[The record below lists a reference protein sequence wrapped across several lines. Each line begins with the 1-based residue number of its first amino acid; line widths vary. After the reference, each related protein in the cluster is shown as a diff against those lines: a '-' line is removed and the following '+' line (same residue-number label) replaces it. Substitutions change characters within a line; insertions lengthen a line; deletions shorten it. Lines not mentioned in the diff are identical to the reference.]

1 MNQWKVWVLSGGSKR
16 VLLVLLGA
24 AHSLNH
30 SLFLVLP
37 LFLLTIVDEFGTSR
51 EIVGFVSGAS
61 LFIYGAG
68 GIFGGRLSDRFGE
81 VKTLTAGL
89 ALSGAST
96 FIFLVA
102 NDLTVF
108 TIGLLSVATF
118 TSVYHAIANSF
129 ISKVFQRGMAEA
141 MGIHGT
147 GGNIGYM
154 FAPIIAVALGTIGG
168 WRISFLFFGI
178 LSIIVSIFVLKWSP
192 LIVRETGSEAKIWDI
207 VGIPKLWT
215 LITFNIAIGLFYKG
229 VDFILPTFLGT
240 KDLPPLIVG
249 SALSAIL
256 AVGIFGQWMSGKAS
270 DMWSSK
276 KVLITTSAG
285 TTLGLLCLLSVPMP
299 VVSILLFIMI
309 YGFSFYGH
317 QPAFNALAGLITP
330 NNLRATVFG
339 LLFFCSFGLG
349 SVSTIIVGVFAERYS
364 LESALGVMTLF
375 SFVAFLLSF
384 LLPARAKRSREQYK

>member
-1 MNQWKVWVLSGGSKR
+1 M
-16 VLLVLLGA
+16 LLVLLGA

-96 FIFLVA
+96 FIFLIA
-102 NDLTVF
+102 NDLTGF
-108 TIGLLSVATF
+108 TIGLLFMATF

-129 ISKVFQRGMAEA
+129 ISKVFQIGMAEA

-154 FAPIIAVALGTIGG
+154 FAPIIAIALGTIWG

-192 LIVRETGSEAKIWDI
+192 LTARETGPKAKIWDI
-207 VGIPKLWT
+207 TGIPTLWT
-215 LITFNIAIGLFYKG
+215 LIIFNIAIGLFYKG
-229 VDFILPTFLGT
+229 VDFILPTFLET
-240 KDLPPLIVG
+240 KDLSPLIMG

-256 AVGIFGQWMSGKAS
+256 AVGILGQWLSGKAS
-270 DMWSSK
+270 DIWSSK
-276 KVLITTSAG
+276 KVLIVTSAG
-285 TTLGLLCLLSVPMP
+285 TTLGLLCLLTVSMP
-299 VVSILLFIMI
+299 AVGILLFIMI

-339 LLFFCSFGLG
+339 ILFFFSFGLG
-349 SVSTIIVGVFAERYS
+349 SISTIITVVFVERYS
-364 LESALGVMTLF
+364 LESALYVMTLF
-375 SFVAFLLSF
+375 SFAAFLSSF
-384 LLPARAKRSREQYK
+384 LLPAQAKRSREQDK